1 MSEIIASIQAMQPGI
16 GSIIL
21 RLLMATVLSGLI
33 GWERGVK
40 KRPAGLRTFV
50 LVCIGACIAMMTN
63 EYICVVYNTGDT
75 ARMAAQVISGVG
87 FLGAG
92 TIIVTRRN
100 QVKGL
105 TTAAGL
111 WACASMGISIGAGFY
126 AGAVLGFLFIFFGII
141 LLHKIDSY
149 FNSKSRI
156 INLYIEVDNFQVLHD
171 IVDYTREQGYSI
183 SSFEVN
189 KGDAISNSGTTILL
203 ELNLGHQMKHYEIIS
218 EISMVPGIH
227 YVEELS

>member
-1 MSEIIASIQAMQPGI
+1 MSGFFSYLQNMEPSI
-16 GSIIL
+16 GSIFL
-21 RLLMATVLSGLI
+21 RLLLATALSGLI

-50 LVCIGACIAMMTN
+50 LVCIGSCLAMMTN
-63 EYICVVYNTGDT
+63 EYICVIYNTGDT

-92 TIIVTRRN
+92 TIIVTHRN

-111 WACASMGISIGAGFY
+111 WACASMGIAIGAGFY
-126 AGAVLGFLFIFFGII
+126 AGAILGFLFIFFGII

-156 INLYIEVDNFQVLHD
+156 INLYIEIENFQVLHD
-171 IVDYTREQGYSI
+171 VVDYAREQGYSI

-189 KGDAISNSGTTILL
+189 KGDAISDTGTTILL
-203 ELNLGHQMKHYEIIS
+203 EINLGRQMKHYEVIS
-218 EISMVPGIH
+218 EISMVPGIR
-227 YVEELS
+227 YVEEIS